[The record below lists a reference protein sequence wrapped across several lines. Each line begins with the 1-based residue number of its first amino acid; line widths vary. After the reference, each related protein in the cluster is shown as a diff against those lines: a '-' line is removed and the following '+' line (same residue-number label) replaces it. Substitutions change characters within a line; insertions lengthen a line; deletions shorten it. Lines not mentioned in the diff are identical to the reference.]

1 MHRHCEARARAIFTH
16 RIAFTVFAMPYATLT
31 DLTTRFGDAELLDQT
46 DLTGSGLVNPVTV
59 DRVLAD
65 ASALIDGYLASRYS
79 LPLATPPALLESLCC
94 DLARYALYVDAAP
107 DVVVSRRDQAMT
119 ALRDIAAGRLRLDVG
134 VEADSVPA
142 PSGLAV
148 VVQPGRK
155 VFGGGLR

>member
-1 MHRHCEARARAIFTH
+1 
-16 RIAFTVFAMPYATLT
+16 MPYATLT
-31 DLTTRFGDAELLDQT
+31 DMTTRYGESEIIEQT
-46 DLTGSGLVNPVTV
+46 DLTGSGIINPAAVAL
-59 DRVLAD
+59 VLAD

-79 LPLATPPALLESLCC
+79 IPLATPPDLLVSLCC

-107 DVVVSRRDQAMT
+107 DVVVSRRDQAIA